1 MRVIEIRD
9 NPEYLDKAIQYIY
22 SKWGNVSN
30 YLCYHD
36 CIEHSIDVESPLP
49 RWFLLEHDGEIIG
62 CAGLIINDF
71 ISRMD
76 LSPWISSIFIEEDRR
91 GQNLGSILLEHVKKD
106 AKNAG
111 FSKVYLAT
119 THVGYYEKFGFEF
132 IGMGYHPW
140 GDSSRVYKCEI

>member
-1 MRVIEIRD
+1 MKVIEIRD

-22 SKWGNVSN
+22 SKWGNVNN

-36 CIEHSIDVESPLP
+36 CIEHSVNVESPLP
-49 RWFLLEHDGEIIG
+49 RWFLLEDEGEIIG

-91 GQNLGSILLEHVKKD
+91 GNNLGGLLLEHIKKD
-106 AKNAG
+106 AKLAG
-111 FSKVYLAT
+111 FNKVYLAT
-119 THVGYYEKFGFEF
+119 DHIGYYEKFGFSF

-140 GDSSRVYKCEI
+140 GESSRVYECKI

>member
-1 MRVIEIRD
+1 MKVIELRD

-22 SKWGNVSN
+22 SKWGNVNN

-36 CIEHSIDVESPLP
+36 CIEHSINVDSALP
-49 RWFLLEHDGEIIG
+49 RWFLLEDEGCIIG

-76 LSPWISSIFIEEDRR
+76 LSPWISSIYIEENRR
-91 GQNLGSILLEHVKKD
+91 GNNLGSLLIEHIKKD

-111 FSKVYLAT
+111 FNVVYLAT
-119 THVGYYEKFGFEF
+119 DLQNYYEKFGFKK
-132 IGMGYHPW
+132 IGVGYHPW
-140 GDSSRVYKCEI
+140 GDSSSIYKCEI